1 MIPVAYL
8 AIAASYLL
16 GLLAKSLKIDQL
28 LGTASV
34 LLILGAIASV
44 LVTFI
49 FIILRFHKGV
59 FGAEGYLTQTL
70 PVGKGQIIASKAISA
85 YIWTVL
91 SILVAILAVLGLFQ
105 LLDMKDIGKY
115 IELLFGS
122 SFTPFVVFVTVTGF
136 IQILAYI
143 GELYFAIA
151 LANTVCLSA
160 TTLRYRSILLCRQL
174 CGRPAGDCRHAVHPL
189 GVRISDTGASFTTE
203 IMAGSLSNIDLLA
216 SSQPLSEIPLGI
228 GSGFAD
234 LAAGIVLLLLAR
246 WLMAHKP
253 RSSKKPRIMPISA
266 DILSPWC
273 PLVFLTLHVIYGIFI
288 TALSGTY
295 CRLKEA

>member
-1 MIPVAYL
+1 MLAKLLKYDLKAGARMIPVAYL

-151 LANTVCLSA
+151 LANTRLFIRNNIALSVVFFFA
-160 TTLRYRSILLCRQL
+160 ANFVVGLLEIVAML
-174 CGRPAGDCRHAVHPL
+174 FIPL

-216 SSQPLSEIPLGI
+216 SSQPPLSEIPLGI

-246 WLMAHKP
+246 WLMAHKT
-253 RSSKKPRIMPISA
+253 SVK
-266 DILSPWC
+266 
-273 PLVFLTLHVIYGIFI
+273 
-288 TALSGTY
+288 
-295 CRLKEA
+295 